1 MQRTVAAESVFS
13 SKARKFLPVLPKLQ
27 ISAHNGGGIHRFSDP
42 LQYLHA
48 VNAVGLKV
56 DIFSYANHAV
66 AANPLCISVSK
77 SLSLPIKTST
87 FSSCLLTTSKA
98 RCAMAVSTVS
108 FSVMESFLCVQQG
121 EKFGQ
126 KHMEFARKKQTPSE
140 NNFRRRFC
148 MPTCHGLGIV
158 SII

>member
-48 VNAVGLKV
+48 VNAVRLKV

-87 FSSCLLTTSKA
+87 FFIRLAHHVKSTMRDGGFNGEFFGHGILSCWGWQRRMLGLKNTVAACEMTN
-98 RCAMAVSTVS
+98 AV
-108 FSVMESFLCVQQG
+108 
-121 EKFGQ
+121 
-126 KHMEFARKKQTPSE
+126 
-140 NNFRRRFC
+140 
-148 MPTCHGLGIV
+148 
-158 SII
+158 